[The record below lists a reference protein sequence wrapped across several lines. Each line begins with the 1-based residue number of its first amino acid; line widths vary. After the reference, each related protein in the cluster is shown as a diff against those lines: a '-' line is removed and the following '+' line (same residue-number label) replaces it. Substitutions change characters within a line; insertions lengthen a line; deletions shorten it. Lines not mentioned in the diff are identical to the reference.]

1 MLDFLWDKQ
10 EDPGRVD
17 RCHEDTGATNNGVG
31 SFEGIARIRKSENT
45 FSRQMTLS
53 EATKRSE
60 LTIQWIVGTPPL
72 EKGGMVHD
80 VSTTLHTEPKLLNKN
95 GEEEWA
101 DGKGGPVRLIDDS
114 GNSFWKTSY
123 GDKFLMLVRFPKVAS
138 QC

>member
-1 MLDFLWDKQ
+1 M
-10 EDPGRVD
+10 
-17 RCHEDTGATNNGVG
+17 
-31 SFEGIARIRKSENT
+31 RIRERLIMVLVASRESLGSGKANT